1 MVTVFNTSKEIAQ
14 ARPAIAILPVGSLE
28 QHGEHL
34 PIATDWLRA
43 DDAARR
49 LAERLGDCYLLPAL
63 AYALQEHMDLAGTIT
78 LRPSTLALVVEDI
91 VLSLRHQGIRRIVV
105 LTTHGGNWIL
115 KPTIRDLNFRY
126 PDIRIIHA
134 DGPLTSE
141 PERMPCDIH
150 AGAGETGAMLALRP
164 ELVKGRSPDFA
175 PNWTGVE
182 RLRGLWDEH
191 ADRYVG
197 PFRGRSGGDG
207 ATLRGRRRAPG
218 GLRHRD
224 IARLDELLGPLP
236 DAGSHAHER
245 AVEGDPVG

>member
-63 AYALQEHMDLAGTIT
+63 AYANSQEHMDLAGTIT

-105 LTTHGGNWIL
+105 LTTHGGNWI
-115 KPTIRDLNFRY
+115 
-126 PDIRIIHA
+126 
-134 DGPLTSE
+134 SS
-141 PERMPCDIH
+141 
-150 AGAGETGAMLALRP
+150 RP
-164 ELVKGRSPDFA
+164 S
-175 PNWTGVE
+175 
-182 RLRGLWDEH
+182 
-191 ADRYVG
+191 
-197 PFRGRSGGDG
+197 
-207 ATLRGRRRAPG
+207 AT
-218 GLRHRD
+218 
-224 IARLDELLGPLP
+224 
-236 DAGSHAHER
+236 
-245 AVEGDPVG
+245 